1 MLQARENGEGET
13 YERARHVSPRP
24 PRGRRRRCAAE
35 SEGRVPRGPRSQL
48 RAVAAAIEDD
58 LGSLEQLMRELGIE
72 PSRTKDALAR
82 VAEQVA
88 RVKSSS
94 PFAGSGSTELMDL
107 EMLVVGITGKRAL
120 WISLREA
127 DVTSDPHRL
136 DALINR
142 ATAQLEAVEGQ
153 RRHAARACL
162 S

>member
-1 MLQARENGEGET
+1 MSALAT
-13 YERARHVSPRP
+13 YLRDHHAAGGAGVRLSQRVASRAAP
-24 PRGRRRRCAAE
+24 E
-35 SEGRVPRGPRSQL
+35 SQL
-48 RAVAAAIEDD
+48 RAVAAAIEGD
-58 LGSLEQLMRELGIE
+58 LGSLEQLMRELRVE

-127 DVTSDPHRL
+127 DVTTNPERL

-142 ATAQLEAVEGQ
+142 ATAQLETVEEQ